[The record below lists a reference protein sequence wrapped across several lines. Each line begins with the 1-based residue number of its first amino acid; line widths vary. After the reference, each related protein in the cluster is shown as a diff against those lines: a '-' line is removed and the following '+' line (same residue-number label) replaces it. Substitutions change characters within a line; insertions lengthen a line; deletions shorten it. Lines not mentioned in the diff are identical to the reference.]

1 MEVGMASKRTIITLP
16 DEDKVWLE
24 GYSRTRN
31 ISMAEA
37 IRQGIRKLKES
48 MQPDNYRNVLNQTKG
63 KWKAGDGLE
72 YQKKIR
78 SEWNGR

>member
-1 MEVGMASKRTIITLP
+1 MVSKRTIITLP
-16 DEDKVWLE
+16 DDDKAWLE

-48 MQPDNYRNVLNQTKG
+48 LQRDTYQRILQQTKG

-72 YQKKIR
+72 YQDAIR
-78 SEWNGR
+78 SEWDSR